1 MVCELEAKYKGI
13 RECKAGSFTNKDGKL
28 INYKDSY
35 RLVFDQIIDGL
46 PKQCEIKIT
55 KEIALNLAKNLNIYD
70 NIVIKFSVIYLT
82 AINIKISVVSVTKK

>member
-13 RECKAGSFTNKDGKL
+13 RERKAGSFTSKQGNV
-28 INYKDSY
+28 INYPDSY
-35 RLVFDQIIDGL
+35 MLIFDQIIDGL

-70 NIVIKFSVIYLT
+70 NIVIKFSIIYYT
-82 AINIKISVVSVTKK
+82 AINIKISVVSVIKK

>member
-13 RECKAGSFTNKDGKL
+13 KEIKAGSFTNKDGKL

-35 RLVFDQIIDGL
+35 KMLFDQILDGL
-46 PKQCEIKIT
+46 PKETEIKIT

-70 NIVIKFSVIYLT
+70 NIVIKFSVVYYN
-82 AINIKISVVSVTKK
+82 ANNIKFSVISVIKK